1 MQSIAQP
8 LCAQPSMS
16 QLRRSRKFENI
27 ESRRLIP
34 FASSCVIVLIL
45 ITSATNAHRQ
55 YLTATSS
62 DQGDWTMDKDA
73 DPTNIAAP
81 SRNAIRESLQAC
93 SGALIAVAIYSGAIN
108 VLMLTG
114 ALFMLQVYDRVL
126 PSHSVPTL
134 VGLFV
139 IVIILYAAQGLL
151 DMVRAR
157 IMVRIGRSLDEDI
170 NGQVYQAVVQLP
182 LRMRRS
188 SNALQPLRDLDQLRS
203 FLSSSG
209 PTALFDLPWIPLY
222 LALCF
227 AFHLWIGLTATFGAL
242 LLIAL
247 ALVTEF
253 RVRRSSVDTV
263 GQGAARLALADA
275 SRRNAEVLAA
285 MGMTQ
290 ALCGRWQEINTRYM
304 DSQQRTSDVSVT
316 LGAISRV
323 LRIFLQSTV
332 LGVGAYLVIQQSA
345 TAGVIIASS
354 ILTSRALAPVE
365 LAIGHWKAFLSARQ
379 SWHRLTML
387 LGSNFRAQ
395 TPLPL
400 PEPCRGIS
408 VRSVHVT
415 PPGQT
420 TPVVR
425 GATFELAAGQALGI
439 IGPSASGKSSLVRA
453 LVGVWKPAIGTV
465 ELDGASLDRWSAEA
479 LGRYVGFLPQDV
491 ELFDGSISE
500 NIARFEADP
509 EPAAVIAAAQA
520 AGIHQMILSLPNGYE
535 TRIGE
540 DGAALSAGQRQRVA
554 LARALYRDPFLVVL
568 DEPNSNLDAEGERAL
583 TKAISSV
590 RERGGIVIIV
600 AHRPSALVAVDHV
613 AAMAQSRIQAF
624 GARDE
629 ILRQVLRPPN
639 EATKLA
645 TRRAAL

>member
-1 MQSIAQP
+1 
-8 LCAQPSMS
+8 
-16 QLRRSRKFENI
+16 
-27 ESRRLIP
+27 
-34 FASSCVIVLIL
+34 
-45 ITSATNAHRQ
+45 
-55 YLTATSS
+55 
-62 DQGDWTMDKDA
+62 MDKDA
-73 DPTNIAAP
+73 DATNIAAT
-81 SRNAIRESLQAC
+81 SRNAIRESLRAC
-93 SGALIAVAIYSGAIN
+93 SGALTAVAIYSGAIN

-151 DMVRAR
+151 DMIRAR

-209 PTALFDLPWIPLY
+209 PAALFDLPWIPLY

-453 LVGVWKPAIGTV
+453 LVGVWKPALGTV

>member
-1 MQSIAQP
+1 
-8 LCAQPSMS
+8 
-16 QLRRSRKFENI
+16 
-27 ESRRLIP
+27 
-34 FASSCVIVLIL
+34 
-45 ITSATNAHRQ
+45 
-55 YLTATSS
+55 
-62 DQGDWTMDKDA
+62 MDKDA
-73 DPTNIAAP
+73 DATNIAAT
-81 SRNAIRESLQAC
+81 SRNAIRESLRAC
-93 SGALIAVAIYSGAIN
+93 SGALTAVAIYSGAIN

-247 ALVTEF
+247 ALVTEL

-304 DSQQRTSDVSVT
+304 DSQQRSSDISVT

-379 SWHRLTML
+379 SWHRLAML
-387 LGSNFRAQ
+387 LGSNFRAL

-408 VRSVHVT
+408 VRSIHVT

-479 LGRYVGFLPQDV
+479 LGRYIGFLPQDV

-500 NIARFEADP
+500 NIARFEANP
-509 EPAAVIAAAQA
+509 EPTAVIAAAQA

-540 DGAALSAGQRQRVA
+540 DGTALSAGQRQRVA

-583 TKAISSV
+583 TEAISSV

-624 GARDE
+624 GTRDE

>member
-1 MQSIAQP
+1 
-8 LCAQPSMS
+8 
-16 QLRRSRKFENI
+16 
-27 ESRRLIP
+27 
-34 FASSCVIVLIL
+34 
-45 ITSATNAHRQ
+45 
-55 YLTATSS
+55 
-62 DQGDWTMDKDA
+62 MDKDA
-73 DPTNIAAP
+73 DATNIAAP
-81 SRNAIRESLQAC
+81 SRNAIRESLRAC
-93 SGALIAVAIYSGAIN
+93 SGALTAVAIYSGAIN

-139 IVIILYAAQGLL
+139 IVIILYTAQGLL

-247 ALVTEF
+247 ALVTEL

-290 ALCGRWQEINTRYM
+290 ALCCRWQEINTRYM
-304 DSQQRTSDVSVT
+304 DSQQRSSDVSVT

-332 LGVGAYLVIQQSA
+332 LGVGAYLVIHQSA

-387 LGSNFRAQ
+387 LGSNFRTR

-415 PPGQT
+415 PPGET

-479 LGRYVGFLPQDV
+479 LGRYIGFLPQDV

-500 NIARFEADP
+500 NIARFKADP
-509 EPAAVIAAAQA
+509 EPTAVIAAAQA

-540 DGAALSAGQRQRVA
+540 DGAALSAGQRQPVA

-583 TKAISSV
+583 TKAISGV

-629 ILRQVLRPPN
+629 ILQQVLRPPN

>member
-1 MQSIAQP
+1 M
-8 LCAQPSMS
+8 
-16 QLRRSRKFENI
+16 
-27 ESRRLIP
+27 
-34 FASSCVIVLIL
+34 V
-45 ITSATNAHRQ
+45 
-55 YLTATSS
+55 Y
-62 DQGDWTMDKDA
+62 KDA
-73 DPTNIAAP
+73 DATNVAAS
-81 SRNAIRESLQAC
+81 SRNAIKESLRAC

-134 VGLFV
+134 VGLFSIV
-139 IVIILYAAQGLL
+139 IVLYAAQGLL

-157 IMVRIGRSLDEDI
+157 IMVRIGRSLDEDVSSRI
-170 NGQVYQAVVQLP
+170 YQAVVQLP
-182 LRMRRS
+182 LQMRRG

-203 FLSSSG
+203 FLSGSG

-227 AFHLWIGLTATFGAL
+227 AFHVWIGLTATLGAL

-247 ALVTEF
+247 ALITEL

-263 GQGAARLALADA
+263 SQGAARLALADA

-365 LAIGHWKAFLSARQ
+365 LSIGHWKAFLSTRQ
-379 SWHRLTML
+379 SWHRLAIL
-387 LGSNFRAQ
+387 LGTNFRDRA
-395 TPLPL
+395 PLPL

-408 VRSVHVT
+408 IRSVHVT

-420 TPVVR
+420 TSVVR

-453 LVGVWKPAIGTV
+453 LVGVWKPTSGTIQ
-465 ELDGASLDRWSAEA
+465 LDGASLDRWSAEA
-479 LGRYVGFLPQDV
+479 LGRYIGFLPQDV
-491 ELFDGSISE
+491 ELFDGSIAE
-500 NIARFEADP
+500 NIARFEATP
-509 EPAAVIAAAQA
+509 EPAAVIAAAQT
-520 AGIHQMILSLPNGYE
+520 AGIHGMVLSLPNGYE

-540 DGAALSAGQRQRVA
+540 DGTALSAGQRQRIA

-583 TKAISSV
+583 TKAIGSV

-600 AHRPSALVAVDHV
+600 AHRPSALIAVDHV

-629 ILRQVLRPPN
+629 VLRQVLRPSN

-645 TRRAAL
+645 IRRAAL